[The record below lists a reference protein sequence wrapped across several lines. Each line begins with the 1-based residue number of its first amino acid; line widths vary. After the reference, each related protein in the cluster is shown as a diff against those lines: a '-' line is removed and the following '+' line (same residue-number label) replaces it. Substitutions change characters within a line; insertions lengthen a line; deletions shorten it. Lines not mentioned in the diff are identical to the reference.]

1 MDYKLIDDEIRSHF
15 AHRVGKIVR
24 QYSESPKLEDDEKYE
39 ATICILAL
47 QTLLTQCQ
55 SLYENMYDKQKQ
67 CGENKFLSDKIPEK
81 PGHLGICKDDIKLNT
96 YSNDANNCI
105 SFITHIRNALSHP
118 RDMNLLLT
126 LFPKGSG
133 YSTKGKSKSK
143 TIKTFCFVD
152 CQRFD
157 NHRGRGYDTENEA
170 KKMLEH
176 IKNSSDISPQESEDI
191 VLEERYGK
199 FELRMGKKQIHQIY
213 RVELPVQTVRL
224 LVEKLSDY
232 LAQPFL
238 DKCAREDIDE
248 LIEYTI

>member
-24 QYSESPKLEDDEKYE
+24 QYSESPKLEDDQKYE

-55 SLYENMYDKQKQ
+55 SLYENMYDDQKKW
-67 CGENKFLSDKIPEK
+67 GKNKFLSDKIPEK

-133 YSTKGKSKSK
+133 DPTKKNIYSTS
-143 TIKTFCFVD
+143 
-152 CQRFD
+152 
-157 NHRGRGYDTENEA
+157 
-170 KKMLEH
+170 
-176 IKNSSDISPQESEDI
+176 
-191 VLEERYGK
+191 
-199 FELRMGKKQIHQIY
+199 
-213 RVELPVQTVRL
+213 
-224 LVEKLSDY
+224 
-232 LAQPFL
+232 
-238 DKCAREDIDE
+238 
-248 LIEYTI
+248 